1 MALAIIDLRF
11 NHYVSLIYTVILNSW
26 DTVPRIQNSG
36 LELPFFINIVTE
48 ISIKKIPYICTKSF
62 KSSYEI
68 LQINYQNSIARY
80 SYYN

>member
-26 DTVPRIQNSG
+26 DAIPRIQSKT
-36 LELPFFINIVTE
+36 LTLFLMLLHKIP
-48 ISIKKIPYICTKSF
+48 SKKIPYICTKSF